1 MSTIEEVLMELH
13 RLADPEVVTF
23 KAKKYNV
30 TADHSLGV
38 YQKDLNAIAK
48 VIGKN
53 NDLALAL
60 YDTGIYEARILCS
73 KLYQS
78 KDLTEAQM
86 ECWVA
91 DFENWEICDAFCMK
105 FFCGSPWVDEKLL
118 AWTERAETFVKRAGF
133 VMMATYS
140 STYKKAGNEAFE
152 AFLPIIEREA
162 HDERIYVKK
171 AVNWALR
178 EIGKRNIDLY
188 QSANTFAERLEKRK
202 EKSAKWI
209 AKDALRE
216 FRKPNLAIRG
226 YPRGQYE
233 RMRLNSES

>member
-140 STYKKAGNEAFE
+140 STYKKAGNVNKLTFKQC
-152 AFLPIIEREA
+152 FLFRKGF
-162 HDERIYVKK
+162 H
-171 AVNWALR
+171 LM
-178 EIGKRNIDLY
+178 KRNMLLTFSIRETQTITLY
-188 QSANTFAERLEKRK
+188 FNT
-202 EKSAKWI
+202 
-209 AKDALRE
+209 
-216 FRKPNLAIRG
+216 
-226 YPRGQYE
+226 
-233 RMRLNSES
+233 